1 MIVNHVALTRLALRL
16 RTTHQ
21 MQFAPA
27 RPSRPAIHTH
37 RLGAAVRYRFD
48 VIPLIIMIDP
58 PIASTAPSGGVVAG
72 IVIGIIFG
80 ALLLL
85 VLFYL
90 IRRSCQ
96 RRRTMNIGA
105 DRFEVATFQNGSKA

>member
-1 MIVNHVALTRLALRL
+1 MFNLTIA
-16 RTTHQ
+16 
-21 MQFAPA
+21 
-27 RPSRPAIHTH
+27 
-37 RLGAAVRYRFD
+37 
-48 VIPLIIMIDP
+48 DP
-58 PIASTAPSGGVVAG
+58 PIASSAPSGGVVAG

-96 RRRTMNIGA
+96 RKRAINIGA
-105 DRFEVATFQNGSKA
+105 DRFEVATFQNGWSSAIRVDAFK